1 MLKNI
6 SPSFSIASLC
16 KQKNDFNRL
25 KKRDELLT
33 KVIKL
38 KNKSAGG

>member
-6 SPSFSIASLC
+6 SYSFSIASLC
-16 KQKNDFNRL
+16 KRKNDFKGL

-33 KVIKL
+33 KVAKQQ
-38 KNKSAGG
+38 N